1 MRVLRI
7 SGIKLTLD
15 ENEELLAAKA
25 AAILD
30 ISVDD
35 IAAVE
40 IIRKAIDA
48 RRNKPPHFVYVLKIH
63 IHPDIKLPV
72 KLKEGFQLLE
82 IKDQPEIP
90 LMRQA
95 SSPKLPVVVIG
106 SGPAGLFAA
115 YILA

>member
-1 MRVLRI
+1 MRVLRV

-15 ENEELLAAKA
+15 ENEDLLKAKA

-48 RRNKPPHFVYVLKIH
+48 RRNKPPHFVYVLKIR
-63 IHPDIKLPV
+63 IYSDIKLPV
-72 KLKEGFQLLE
+72 ELKRRISIAGNQRSAGVSFDETGF
-82 IKDQPEIP
+82 
-90 LMRQA
+90 
-95 SSPKLPVVVIG
+95 
-106 SGPAGLFAA
+106 FA
-115 YILA
+115 